1 MQSTPKPV
9 DTSHHSPYE
18 RRAYAYLERG
28 YVVIPIAPGTKRP
41 GVWSQSDGWKGM
53 HDWERFFTRR
63 PTDLEVE
70 HWDTWPGAG
79 LGLLTGKLSGV
90 IGLDRDYDTNG
101 TDALDRLIPFTPV
114 KKKGAKGYTAFFRY
128 NGERSCSFNIN
139 GIRVLDVLSDG
150 RQTLMPGTLHPE
162 GHTYIYLTEDL
173 LEDFDPEDLPVLPAD
188 FFEKVSATL
197 APYQTDDDR
206 KYQRKTVAIVESGDP
221 INTERSVSAQYYH
234 DLNEQALRQL
244 EDWVPKIV
252 PNSKRERDGYRT
264 VATWRNAE
272 KANVGV
278 HPSGIFDFGGNY
290 GMTPI
295 DLVMY
300 ANGLSFAK
308 AAESL
313 RRCLPLN
320 EPEPIMFG
328 AQPEPEPRPEPKG
341 AAPAT
346 PAPTPAPVVA
356 VPPTFSPL
364 PWDTKPAAPIQL
376 PPTTS
381 FEPAR
386 AVPAFISNPP
396 GMLGEI
402 TRWISATAP
411 KSQHELALAAAIALC
426 SVVMGRTYRSQYGNW
441 TSLYLVMV
449 ARSTEGKEHP
459 QACIEKILTDAD
471 LAQLIGGSG
480 YTSAGAVY
488 SALLKSPCHVATID
502 EMGKLLKMSR
512 AKGQANSE
520 AALDK
525 LIEAFG
531 RTDGVL
537 RPPTYSTMTLS
548 KGQANSV
555 ERIVHNP
562 AITLLGATTP
572 ATFFENLTD
581 DLVKDGFLGR
591 CIVVESKQ
599 PRQLMRFV
607 ERSAPPQKI
616 LDWCKAVHVSTVKGG
631 NLADVGPAEMPPSV
645 IELPFSESCMPVM
658 QAFEQELNDAKDSH
672 ETEGLDVLLGRTL
685 EKAMKLA
692 MIACKAID
700 PKQREV
706 LPEHLR
712 WAVEY
717 VRFYDMALI
726 RSVRKERIASQH
738 DADIKRVIKY
748 LKGVKKYADDKKY
761 GEVCKAG
768 AMPHSKLLK
777 LMAMPARQ
785 FNDLM
790 NTAKEAGIIS
800 IQHGESLGCAGDVYF
815 LLDAE

>member
-1 MQSTPKPV
+1 MQSNPKPV
-9 DTSHHSPYE
+9 GDSHLSPYE

-79 LGLLTGKLSGV
+79 IGLLTGKLSGV

-139 GIRVLDVLSDG
+139 GIRVLDVLSEG
-150 RQTLMPGTLHPE
+150 RQTLMPGTLHPD

-173 LEDFDPEDLPVLPAD
+173 LEDFDPTDLPSLPPD
-188 FFEKVSATL
+188 FFDQVSATL
-197 APYQTDDDR
+197 APYQTDEDK

-221 INTERSVSAQYYH
+221 INVERSVSAQYYH

-272 KANVGV
+272 KPNVGI

-328 AQPEPEPRPEPKG
+328 EPDPKG
-341 AAPAT
+341 VPVPPKA
-346 PAPTPAPVVA
+346 APVVA

-364 PWDTKPAAPIQL
+364 PWDTKPIVPVQL

-441 TSLYLVMV
+441 TSLYLVLV

-459 QACIEKILTDAD
+459 QACVEKILTDAD
-471 LAQLIGGSG
+471 LPHLIGGSG

-512 AKGQANSE
+512 SKGQANSE

-548 KGQANSV
+548 KGQATNV

-562 AITLLGATTP
+562 GITLLGATTP
-572 ATFFENLTD
+572 ATFYDNLTD

-607 ERSAPPQKI
+607 ERSAPPKKI

-631 NLADVGPAEMPPSV
+631 NLADVGPAEMPPSI
-645 IELPFSESCMPVM
+645 IELPFAESCMPVM
-658 QAFEQELNDAKDSH
+658 QAFERELNDAKDSN

-700 PKQREV
+700 PNQREV
-706 LPEHLR
+706 QPEHLR

-717 VRFYDMALI
+717 VRYYDMALI
-726 RSVRKERIASQH
+726 RSVRKERIASQT
-738 DADIKRVIKY
+738 DGDIKRVIGYIKNA
-748 LKGVKKYADDKKY
+748 KKYAKDAKHGK
-761 GEVCKAG
+761 VCEAG

-777 LMAMPARQ
+777 LMSMPARQ
-785 FNDLM
+785 FRELM
-790 NTAKEAGIIS
+790 DTAREAGIIS
-800 IQHGESLGCAGDVYF
+800 IQPGESLGCAGDVYF

>member
-1 MQSTPKPV
+1 MGEMSNLTCLDKDYDIPNGGDDALQAII
-9 DTSHHSPYE
+9 PYS
-18 RRAYAYLERG
+18 
-28 YVVIPIAPGTKRP
+28 PIA
-41 GVWSQSDGWKGM
+41 
-53 HDWERFFTRR
+53 
-63 PTDLEVE
+63 
-70 HWDTWPGAG
+70 
-79 LGLLTGKLSGV
+79 
-90 IGLDRDYDTNG
+90 
-101 TDALDRLIPFTPV
+101 
-114 KKKGAKGYTAFFRY
+114 KKGEKGWTRFYQF
-128 NGERSCSFNIN
+128 NGERSCSFDVN
-139 GIRVLDVLSDG
+139 GARVLDILSDG
-150 RQTLMPGTLHPE
+150 RQTVVPPTRHPSGCSYVWITEETLDGILSTNE
-162 GHTYIYLTEDL
+162 
-173 LEDFDPEDLPVLPAD
+173 LPKLPTD
-188 FFEKVSATL
+188 FFQKVARIL
-197 APYQTDDDR
+197 APYQTEKDV
-206 KYQRKTVAIVESGDP
+206 KFQNKTIAPLEDSDKIDV
-221 INTERSVSAQYYH
+221 ERSVSAQYYH
-234 DLNEQALRQL
+234 ELNERALTML
-244 EDWVPKIV
+244 DEWVPKIV
-252 PNSKRERDGYRT
+252 PMSKKDGEGWRT
-264 VATWRNAE
+264 VATWRGAKNL
-272 KANVGV
+272 NVGI
-278 HPSGIFDFGGNY
+278 HPTGIRDWGGNY

-300 ANGLSFAK
+300 ANGMPFVK

-328 AQPEPEPRPEPKG
+328 SEKPAPDPKGGATVTAPDPKGDQPEPPRAPKPALAPIPPTFAPLLPWDVQEP
-341 AAPAT
+341 
-346 PAPTPAPVVA
+346 PAPV
-356 VPPTFSPL
+356 
-364 PWDTKPAAPIQL
+364 QL

-402 TRWISATAP
+402 ARWISATAP

-426 SVVMGRTYRSQYGNW
+426 SVIMGRTYRSQYGNW

-449 ARSTEGKEHP
+449 AKSTEGKEHP
-459 QACIEKILTDAD
+459 QACVEKILTDAN
-471 LAQLIGGSG
+471 LPHLIGGSG

-531 RTDGVL
+531 RMDGVL
-537 RPPTYSTMTLS
+537 RPPTYSQMTLS
-548 KGQANSV
+548 KGQASNT

-607 ERSAPPQKI
+607 ERSAPPTKV
-616 LDWCKAVHVSTVKGG
+616 LDWCKSVHVSTVKSG
-631 NLADVGPAEMPPSV
+631 NLADVGPAEMPPSI
-645 IELPFSESCMPVM
+645 IELPFADSCMPVL
-658 QAFEQELNDAKDSH
+658 QSFERELNDAKDSN
-672 ETEGLDVLLGRTL
+672 EAEGLDVLLGRTL
-685 EKAMKLA
+685 EKSMKLA

-700 PKQREV
+700 PNQREV
-706 LPEHLR
+706 LPEHMS

-717 VRFYDMALI
+717 VRHYDLALI
-726 RSVRKERIASQH
+726 RAVRKERIASQH
-738 DADIKRVIKY
+738 DGDIKRVIKY
-748 LKGVKKYADDKKY
+748 LKQVKKYKTDTRY
-761 GEVCKAG
+761 GKVCEAG

-777 LMAMPARQ
+777 LMAMPVRQ
-785 FNDLM
+785 FKELID
-790 NTAKEAGIIS
+790 TAREANIIS
-800 IQHGESLGCAGDVYF
+800 VQPGESLGCAGDVYF
-815 LLDAE
+815 LLDVD

>member
-1 MQSTPKPV
+1 MQSNQQESVFSQFAWKFI
-9 DTSHHSPYE
+9 E
-18 RRAYAYLERG
+18 REIS
-28 YVVIPIAPGTKRP
+28 VVPIAPGSKKPGQWSESRGWSGMSDWTRFSKRLP
-41 GVWSQSDGWKGM
+41 TELEIEEWSKWPDAGIGV
-53 HDWERFFTRR
+53 
-63 PTDLEVE
+63 V
-70 HWDTWPGAG
+70 
-79 LGLLTGKLSGV
+79 LGPISNLTC
-90 IGLDRDYDTNG
+90 LDKDYDIPNG
-101 TDALDRLIPFTPV
+101 GNDALQAIVPFSPIA
-114 KKKGAKGYTAFFRY
+114 KKGQKGWTRFYQF
-128 NGERSCSFNIN
+128 NGERSCSFDVN
-139 GIRVLDVLSDG
+139 GARVLDVLADG
-150 RQTLMPGTLHPE
+150 RQTVVPPTMHPAGCSYVWITPE
-162 GHTYIYLTEDL
+162 ALDNILSTKELPKL
-173 LEDFDPEDLPVLPAD
+173 PSNFFDQVAR
-188 FFEKVSATL
+188 VL
-197 APYQTDDDR
+197 APYQTEKDI
-206 KYQRKTVAIVESGDP
+206 KFQHKTIAPIEDNDP
-221 INTERSVSAQYYH
+221 INVERSVSAQYYH

-272 KANVGV
+272 KPNVGI

-328 AQPEPEPRPEPKG
+328 EPDPKG
-341 AAPAT
+341 VAPDPKGW
-346 PAPTPAPVVA
+346 PAPPKAAPVVA

-364 PWDTKPAAPIQL
+364 PWDTKPIVPVQL

-441 TSLYLVMV
+441 TSLYLVLV

-459 QACIEKILTDAD
+459 QACVEKILTDAD
-471 LAQLIGGSG
+471 LPHLIGGSG

-512 AKGQANSE
+512 SKGQANSE

-548 KGQANSV
+548 KGQATNV

-572 ATFFENLTD
+572 ATFYDNLTD

-607 ERSAPPQKI
+607 ERSAPPKKI

-631 NLADVGPAEMPPSV
+631 NLADVGPAEMPPSI
-645 IELPFSESCMPVM
+645 IELPFAESCMPVM
-658 QAFEQELNDAKDSH
+658 QAFERELNDAKDSN

-700 PKQREV
+700 PNQREV
-706 LPEHLR
+706 QPEHLR

-717 VRFYDMALI
+717 VRYYDMALI
-726 RSVRKERIASQH
+726 RSVRKERIASQT
-738 DADIKRVIKY
+738 DGDIKRVIGYIKNA
-748 LKGVKKYADDKKY
+748 KKYAKDAKHGK
-761 GEVCKAG
+761 VCEAG

-777 LMAMPARQ
+777 LMSMPARQ
-785 FNDLM
+785 FRELM
-790 NTAKEAGIIS
+790 DTAREAGIIS
-800 IQHGESLGCAGDVYF
+800 IQPGESLGCAGDVYF

>member
-1 MQSTPKPV
+1 MQSNPKPV
-9 DTSHHSPYE
+9 ADSHLSPYE

-79 LGLLTGKLSGV
+79 IGLLTGKLSGV

-139 GIRVLDVLSDG
+139 GIRVLDVLSEG
-150 RQTLMPGTLHPE
+150 RQTLMPGTLHPD

-173 LEDFDPEDLPVLPAD
+173 LEDFDPEDLPSLPPD
-188 FFEKVSATL
+188 FFDTVSATL
-197 APYQTDDDR
+197 APYQTDEDK
-206 KYQRKTVAIVESGDP
+206 KYQRKTVAIVESGEP
-221 INTERSVSAQYYH
+221 INVERSVSAQYYH

-272 KANVGV
+272 KPNVGI

-328 AQPEPEPRPEPKG
+328 EPDPKG
-341 AAPAT
+341 AAPQ
-346 PAPTPAPVVA
+346 PVAPTAPKPAPVVA
-356 VPPTFSPL
+356 VPSTFTPL
-364 PWDTKPAAPIQL
+364 PWDTKPALPVQL

-441 TSLYLVMV
+441 TSLYLVLV
-449 ARSTEGKEHP
+449 AKSTEGKEHP
-459 QACIEKILTDAD
+459 QACVEKILTDAD
-471 LAQLIGGSG
+471 LSHLIGGSG

-548 KGQANSV
+548 KGQATNV

-562 AITLLGATTP
+562 GITLLGATTP

-607 ERSAPPQKI
+607 ERSAPPKKI

-631 NLADVGPAEMPPSV
+631 NLADVGPAEMPPSI
-645 IELPFSESCMPVM
+645 IELPFAESCMPVM
-658 QAFEQELNDAKDSH
+658 QAFERELNDAKDSN

-700 PKQREV
+700 PNQRAV
-706 LPEHLR
+706 QPEHLA

-717 VRFYDMALI
+717 VRHYDMELI
-726 RSVRKERIASQH
+726 RSVRKERIASQT
-738 DADIKRVIKY
+738 DGDIKRVINYIKNA
-748 LKGVKKYADDKKY
+748 KKYAKDGKY
-761 GEVCKAG
+761 GKVCEAG

-777 LMAMPARQ
+777 LMSMPARQ
-785 FNDLM
+785 FNELM